1 MKKGKS
7 NRDLE
12 PQKSSAA
19 QFLTYIA
26 STGESSEKFE
36 IRYEDENIWMSQKML
51 AQVYGIEVNS
61 INYHIKKIFAD
72 AELDEESVI
81 RKIRITG
88 SDGKS
93 YAVNHYNLQVI
104 IALGFKIDNA
114 PCSSGNGR
122 IESSATTPFAV
133 T

>member
-1 MKKGKS
+1 MAKRNDKDKW
-7 NRDLE
+7 DLE
-12 PQKSSAA
+12 AQNASAA

-26 STGESSEKFE
+26 STGASNEKYEIRYYE

-61 INYHIKKIFAD
+61 INYHIKKIFLD
-72 AELDEESVI
+72 AELEEASVI

-93 YAVNHYNLQVI
+93 YAVNHY
-104 IALGFKIDNA
+104 D
-114 PCSSGNGR
+114 R
-122 IESSATTPFAV
+122 
-133 T
+133 